1 MEKQEK
7 QWSKGDKVTPIPG
20 VRKGVLGVVR
30 AGNSV
35 KSIFRGSTY
44 VTVDLDGVGW
54 RPFKAN
60 NLKRVEG

>member
-7 QWSKGDKVTPIPG
+7 QWSKGDKVTPIQG
-20 VRKGVLGVVR
+20 VRKGVIGVVR

-35 KSIFRGSTY
+35 NSIFGGSTY

-60 NLKRVEG
+60 NLKRV